1 MRVQMSVC
9 VRRVCV
15 KETYI
20 YCRALLQK
28 RPIILIMKRR
38 VQMSVC
44 GRRMCVRL
52 ANPACEIIGLFAK
65 YRSLLQGVR
74 VKHAR
79 RICEAHAHASVCE
92 RRVCVR
98 LKPITQSHTHTLSV
112 CVRRMCVRLANP
124 ACASLTVIT
133 HTQSYTHIANPAH
146 SFHFKPHTLIAFQA
160 SHTHF
165 ISSLTHT
172 IANPAHSFHF
182 KPRTHSHCKPHAHSH
197 ATCVQS
203 PAMH

>member
-9 VRRVCV
+9 GRRVCV

-44 GRRMCVRL
+44 ERRMCVRL

-79 RICEAHAHASVCE
+79 RICEAHTHASVCE
-92 RRVCVR
+92 
-98 LKPITQSHTHTLSV
+98 
-112 CVRRMCVRLANP
+112 RRMCVRLANP

-133 HTQSYTHIANPAH
+133 HTQTYTHIANPAH
-146 SFHFKPHTLIAFQA
+146 SFHCVCEA
-160 SHTHF
+160 
-165 ISSLTHT
+165 
-172 IANPAHSFHF
+172 
-182 KPRTHSHCKPHAHSH
+182 CK
-197 ATCVQS
+197 
-203 PAMH
+203 